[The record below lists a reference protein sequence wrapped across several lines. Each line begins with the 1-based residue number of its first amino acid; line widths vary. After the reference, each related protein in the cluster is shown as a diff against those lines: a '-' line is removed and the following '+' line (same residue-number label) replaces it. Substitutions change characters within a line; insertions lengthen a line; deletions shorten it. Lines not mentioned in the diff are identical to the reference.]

1 MAPRARR
8 TETDQEELLLAILEE
23 LQDMNGSLDELKNLM
38 TKLVDAFQ
46 SIFLLEGKMSS
57 SISGHVHGSVSSKNK
72 KTSSNPVTTSMDIL
86 RMRPGT
92 LKTYKTVQ
100 KLGEATCTQVA
111 EITGRTH
118 GLESR
123 YLNELARH
131 GLLTKKRVS
140 DGKRHYVVYSVT
152 EDHSSP
158 IE

>member
-1 MAPRARR
+1 MPPRNRGLKSN
-8 TETDQEELLLAILEE
+8 QEDLLLAILEE
-23 LQDMNGSLDELKNLM
+23 LQDINNNLRELKNLM
-38 TKLVDAFQ
+38 TSFVTQIQQEEFTREGHIAPLV
-46 SIFLLEGKMSS
+46 
-57 SISGHVHGSVSSKNK
+57 
-72 KTSSNPVTTSMDIL
+72 SNHPHLAPVTTKKSSRRSITSMDIL

-92 LKTYKTVQ
+92 LKTFKAVQ

-140 DGKRHYVVYSVT
+140 DGKRHYVVYSVV
-152 EDHSSP
+152 EDLANP